1 MSFNAICKKKSCEN
15 FQTYRIISM
24 FQGSVQ
30 KGNKLQVVSKED
42 EILLQETSRV

>member
-1 MSFNAICKKKSCEN
+1 MAHSV
-15 FQTYRIISM
+15 
-24 FQGSVQ
+24 FQGFVQ